1 MNLLW
6 GIKYLSMNNQKKFI
20 VIINEFPKVL
30 NTITIMLRDEKVDF
44 ILDASRYARPVSLL
58 RVAQPDNI
66 LLKLNLS
73 SKQAIEL
80 TGKNL
85 SENME
90 MKKGMIVGNPHAYY
104 MSLCSTFWN
113 KYNIDE
119 NLDIELIP
127 QAVLKQQLN

>member
-1 MNLLW
+1 
-6 GIKYLSMNNQKKFI
+6 MNNQKKFI

-30 NTITIMLRDEKVDF
+30 NTITTMLRDEKVDF

-80 TGKNL
+80 TGKSL
-85 SENME
+85 SENLE
-90 MKKGMIVGNPHAYY
+90 MKKGMITGNRHAYY
-104 MSLCSTFWN
+104 MSLCSTLWTN
-113 KYNIDE
+113 YDINQ

-127 QAVLKQQLN
+127 EAVSKQQLN

>member
-1 MNLLW
+1 
-6 GIKYLSMNNQKKFI
+6 MNNQKKFI

-30 NTITIMLRDEKVDF
+30 NTIATMLKDEKVDF

-58 RVAQPDNI
+58 RVAQPDNV

-104 MSLCSTFWN
+104 MSLCSTFWTN
-113 KYNIDE
+113 YDIDH

-127 QAVLKQQLN
+127 EAISKQQLN

>member
-1 MNLLW
+1 
-6 GIKYLSMNNQKKFI
+6 MNNQKKFI

-30 NTITIMLRDEKVDF
+30 NTMTAMLRDEKVDF
-44 ILDASRYARPVSLL
+44 ILDASGYALPVSLL
-58 RVAQPDNI
+58 RVAQPDNV

-90 MKKGMIVGNPHAYY
+90 MKKGMITGNPHAYY
-104 MSLCSTFWN
+104 MSLCSTLWTN
-113 KYNIDE
+113 YNIGHD
-119 NLDIELIP
+119 LDIELIP
-127 QAVLKQQLN
+127 EAVSKQQLN

>member
-1 MNLLW
+1 
-6 GIKYLSMNNQKKFI
+6 MNNQKKFI

-30 NTITIMLRDEKVDF
+30 NTITTMLRDEKVDF

-80 TGKNL
+80 TGNSL
-85 SENME
+85 SENIE
-90 MKKGMIVGNPHAYY
+90 MKKGMITGNPHTYY
-104 MSLCSTFWN
+104 MSLCSTLWSN
-113 KYNIDE
+113 YDINQ

-127 QAVLKQQLN
+127 EAVSKQQLN

>member
-1 MNLLW
+1 
-6 GIKYLSMNNQKKFI
+6 MNNQKKFI

-30 NTITIMLRDEKVDF
+30 NTITTMLRDEKVDF

-58 RVAQPDNI
+58 RVAQPDNV

-90 MKKGMIVGNPHAYY
+90 MKKGMITGNPHAYY
-104 MSLCSTFWN
+104 MSLCSTLWTN
-113 KYNIDE
+113 YAYCPE
-119 NLDIELIP
+119 S
-127 QAVLKQQLN
+127 

>member
-1 MNLLW
+1 
-6 GIKYLSMNNQKKFI
+6 MNNQKKFI

-30 NTITIMLRDEKVDF
+30 NTITAMLRDEKVDF
-44 ILDASRYARPVSLL
+44 ILDASRYARLVSLL

-80 TGKNL
+80 TGKSL
-85 SENME
+85 SENIE
-90 MKKGMIVGNPHAYY
+90 MKKGMITGNLHAYY
-104 MSLCSTFWN
+104 MSLCSTLWTN
-113 KYNIDE
+113 YDINQ

-127 QAVLKQQLN
+127 EAVSKQQLN